1 MQKFISNN
9 NTPHAAPTI
18 ISLSLVLFVVGLLAF
33 VLINADKVSNKMKES
48 IVFTIMLK
56 NNADSIDYE
65 IVLNQREEF
74 KNYLE
79 NTPFFKK
86 VTFKHKD
93 SAFSD
98 LKDELGEDFSSVLE
112 SNPLLDSYDAYVNA
126 EFVSSNGL
134 EEIEEFIHNYK
145 GSSLVQDIFYQKNLV
160 AKLNEN
166 IFT

>member
-1 MQKFISNN
+1 MPKFISNN

-65 IVLNQREEF
+65 RVLNQREEF
-74 KNYLE
+74 KITWKILHSL
-79 NTPFFKK
+79 K

-93 SAFSD
+93 SAFSE
-98 LKDELGEDFSSVLE
+98 LKEELGEDFSSVLE
-112 SNPLLDSYDAYVNA
+112 S
-126 EFVSSNGL
+126 
-134 EEIEEFIHNYK
+134 IHY
-145 GSSLVQDIFYQKNLV
+145 
-160 AKLNEN
+160 
-166 IFT
+166 